1 MTHIPN
7 VIEHAD
13 FQDRQGWA
21 PAPALTQSTG
31 TFPLP
36 QAQWSPHLSDCPLPT
51 GRGDIPQNAHFYLII
66 NYKHDSTDMHGT
78 LEGVHQKRKFEMDE
92 IKNKKNS

>member
-1 MTHIPN
+1 MRT
-7 VIEHAD
+7 
-13 FQDRQGWA
+13 
-21 PAPALTQSTG
+21 SKTG
-31 TFPLP
+31 KAGLPPLP
-36 QAQWSPHLSDCPLPT
+36 SLRAQERFLCPRPSGLLTCLIVHSPQ
-51 GRGDIPQNAHFYLII
+51 GEGDIPQNVHFYLII